1 MSRVMIVTNSLT
13 GGGAERSMNLISN
26 ELFARGWKIS
36 LVPINSSSNDK
47 VIPLCEVFPLNRP
60 WRGGVLDTL
69 KAIKNFNSV
78 VKVWKPDVIILNCD
92 LPELFGALVRFN
104 GTLVG
109 IEHVNYPWITRSVL
123 GRAIRRALQVRGVIW
138 TAVSPQLN
146 IWPSHEKP
154 RFVLLNSIGE
164 SNASKVFLGVHNVSV
179 VLNRLVFVGRLTQQ
193 KRPNWALE
201 ISSRVQ
207 IPIEIIGD
215 GVLRHE
221 LQLQSDPS
229 RTTFTGMLNDP
240 WRDRL
245 IGDFIII
252 PSEYEGDGLV
262 VIEALQ
268 RGLPI
273 LVSDIPEFRR
283 FGFPERN
290 YCESINVF
298 VSRIEEFREKIE
310 DLVVPPEISDM
321 ILRTRSSS
329 NVAETWEK
337 FLHSL

>member
-1 MSRVMIVTNSLT
+1 MIVTNSLT

-26 ELFARGWKIS
+26 ELYARGWKIS

-69 KAIKNFNSV
+69 KTIRKFNSI
-78 VKVWKPDVIILNCD
+78 VKVWKPDVIVLNCD
-92 LPELFGALVRFN
+92 LPELFGALVRFK
-104 GTLVG
+104 GRLVG
-109 IEHVNYPWITRSVL
+109 IEHVNYPWITRPVL

-146 IWPSHEKP
+146 IWPGNEKP

-164 SNASKVFLGVHNVSV
+164 SNASNDFLGVHNVSV

-193 KRPNWALE
+193 KRPSWALE
-201 ISSRVQ
+201 ISSRAQ
-207 IPIEIIGD
+207 MPIEIIGD

-240 WRDRL
+240 WRDRF
-245 IGDFIII
+245 IGDLIII

-268 RGLPI
+268 QGLPI

-310 DLVVPPEISDM
+310 DLIIPSEISDM

-329 NVAETWEK
+329 NVAESWEK